1 MKTIREDHELPD
13 ITWDDVTCN
22 IRCPG
27 GYWDKILRDSEAK
40 GLNVRSSYKAPPT
53 DEEAAMLKNKELC
66 DSFKPIHDMDFIDE
80 KTTTRMKLNY
90 HCNRDQRLQRKNAC
104 RTKQSKEFTRKIMKN
119 AFSIGKKNNSTY
131 SDLKIKAMESHSM
144 AWGNVTD
151 IWYAKKEKAKM
162 SDNRS
167 YLKYSVTECM
177 RLFKEDCQ
185 GMPKKIL
192 LKAGD

>member
-1 MKTIREDHELPD
+1 
-13 ITWDDVTCN
+13 
-22 IRCPG
+22 
-27 GYWDKILRDSEAK
+27 
-40 GLNVRSSYKAPPT
+40 
-53 DEEAAMLKNKELC
+53 
-66 DSFKPIHDMDFIDE
+66 
-80 KTTTRMKLNY
+80 
-90 HCNRDQRLQRKNAC
+90 
-104 RTKQSKEFTRKIMKN
+104 MKN

-192 LKAGD
+192 LKAGDQFKVPKNREVCVEYGKDGMGELAMNRFSHDIVE